1 MKAFTQPLHEL
12 SEYEQIVRDITRHQ
26 TPIHI
31 DGCIDSQKCHLI
43 SSIGENYPLKL
54 IITYNEIKAKEI
66 YEDYQFFDRNV
77 FYYPAKDIIFYNA
90 DIHSNLIISQRMA
103 VIRRLLDEEPLTVV
117 TTIDGLSDRLLPL
130 DCLAQYRMVFRPGDI
145 LPMEV
150 MKKKLVSMGFLRVS
164 QVEGPGQFAI
174 RGGILDIYNLTD
186 DCPYRI
192 ELWGDEIDSIRSF
205 DAESQRSIEQVDEMT
220 VYPASEYVLTRP
232 VMERGLQL
240 IDRDAKKQI
249 KKLKDIGSSEAA
261 SRLSQVIAELK
272 DTLDIGCEGI
282 NLDSYVRYF
291 FKDTVSFLD
300 YFNRNDSLIIMDE
313 PSRIAE
319 KGEALSAEYRGS
331 MSGRLEKGYIL
342 PGQVDAVRDYKEVM
356 AGLAGMRTVMLST
369 LGYNFYQ
376 MPVKNKFSMMV
387 SSMHTYR
394 GDFELLV
401 KELTRWKKNKY
412 KLILVCR
419 SETRAKRLVK
429 DLAEYDLIAFY
440 SDDRDRIVNPGE
452 IMITQGNL
460 HRGIEYPMIRFAII
474 AETDIFGEEKKKR
487 QKKRQSFAKGER
499 IRSFNDLSVGDYVVH
514 EGYGV
519 GIYRGIENKEVDG
532 VAKDYIK
539 IEYGGGSN
547 LYILATNL
555 DLIQKYADKDAKQV
569 KVNKLGTPEWHRTK
583 TKVKGAV
590 RELAMDLVKL
600 YAARQSKEGYEC
612 GPDTVWQ
619 KEFEEMFPY
628 EETQDQLDA
637 IEATKKDMESSKIM
651 DRLICGD
658 VGFGKTEVAIRAAFK
673 MVQEGRQCAVLVPT
687 TILAQ
692 QHYNTFL
699 QRMKDYPINI
709 GLLCRFRTRAEQKET
724 LAGLKAGRVDIVIG
738 THRLLSKDV
747 EFKNLGLLV
756 VDEEQRFGV
765 GHKEKIKK
773 LKETVDVLTLTATPI
788 PRTMHMSLIG
798 IRDMSLLEEA
808 PVDRLPIQTYVM
820 EYNDEMVR
828 EAILREL
835 ARGGQVYYVFN
846 RVNGIDEITARIAE
860 LVPDAAVSFAHGQM
874 NERDLEKIMY
884 QFINGEIDVLVS
896 TTIIE
901 TGLDIS
907 NVNTIIIHD
916 ADRLGLSQLYQLR
929 GRVGRSNRTA
939 YAFLMYRRDKALRE
953 VAEKRLSAIRE
964 FTELGSGYR
973 IAMRDLEIRGA
984 GSLLGEKQS
993 GHMEAVGYDLYCK
1006 LLNTAVMEA
1015 KGEKIQEDFDTT
1027 IEIDIDA
1034 FIPASYIKNEFQ
1046 KLDMYKRIAS
1056 IQNEDEY
1063 GEMLDEM
1070 IDRFGELP
1078 KPTANLLLV
1087 SLIRAK
1093 AHASGVIQL
1102 VHKDKVTRVY
1112 MYERAKVD
1120 VAAIPDFLAVYGRR
1134 MTFKADAKNPY
1145 FTVDMKGFSGQN
1157 LLMEEKQLVENM
1169 LRILCH
1175 QEVGN

>member
-1 MKAFTQPLHEL
+1 MKALTQPLHEL
-12 SEYEQIVRDITRHQ
+12 SEYEQIVRDIARRQ

-43 SSIGENYPLKL
+43 SSIGEAYPLKL

-90 DIHSNLIISQRMA
+90 DIHSNLIVSQRMA
-103 VIRRLLDEEPLTVV
+103 VIRRLLDEEPVTVV
-117 TTIDGLSDRLLPL
+117 TTIDGLFDRLLPL
-130 DCLAQYRMVFRPGDI
+130 EQLAEYRMTFRQGDI
-145 LPMEV
+145 LPMEIIQ
-150 MKKKLVSMGFLRVS
+150 KKLVSMGFLRVS
-164 QVEGPGQFAI
+164 QVEGPGQFAV
-174 RGGILDIYNLTD
+174 RGGILDIYNLAD
-186 DCPYRI
+186 DCPCRI

-205 DAESQRSIEQVDEMT
+205 DAESQRSIEQMEEMT
-220 VYPASEYVLTRP
+220 VYPASEYILTRP
-232 VMERGLQL
+232 VLDRGLKL
-240 IDRDAKKQI
+240 IDREAKTQI
-249 KKLKDIGSSEAA
+249 RKLKDGGNYEAA
-261 SRLSQVIAELK
+261 SRLSQIIAEMK
-272 DTLDIGCEGI
+272 DNLDIGCDTI

-291 FKDTVSFLD
+291 FNETVSFLD
-300 YFNRNDSLIIMDE
+300 YFEREDSLIIMDE
-313 PSRIAE
+313 PSRVAE
-319 KGEALSAEYRGS
+319 KGEAADAEYRES

-342 PGQVDAVRDYKEVM
+342 PGQADAVRDYKGVL
-356 AGLAGMRTVMLST
+356 AAIAGMRTVMLST
-369 LGYNFYQ
+369 LGYNFPQ
-376 MPVKNKFSMMV
+376 IPVKNKYSMMV

-401 KELTRWKKNKY
+401 KELSHWKKNKY
-412 KLILVCR
+412 KVILVCR
-419 SETRAKRLVK
+419 SETRARRLVK
-429 DLAEYDLIAFY
+429 DLADYDLTAFY
-440 SDDRDRIVNPGE
+440 SDDRDRILSPGE
-452 IMITQGNL
+452 IMIIHGNL

-487 QKKRQSFAKGER
+487 QKRRQSAVEGEK
-499 IRSFNDLSVGDYVVH
+499 IRSFKDLSIGDYVVH
-514 EGYGV
+514 ESHGV
-519 GIYRGIENKEVDG
+519 GIYRGIENIEVDG

-555 DLIQKYADKDAKQV
+555 DMIQKYADKEAKQV
-569 KVNKLGTPEWHRTK
+569 KVHKLGGQEWHRTK

-590 RELAMDLVKL
+590 KELAMDLVKL
-600 YAARQSKEGYEC
+600 YAARQSMEGYVC

-637 IEATKKDMESSKIM
+637 IEATKKDMESPKIM

-673 MVQEGRQCAVLVPT
+673 MIQEGRQCAVLVPT

-699 QRMKDYPINI
+699 QRMKDYPVNI
-709 GLLCRFRTRAEQKET
+709 GLLCRFRTKAEQKET

-747 EFKNLGLLV
+747 AFKNLGLLV

-765 GHKEKIKK
+765 SHKEKIKK

-828 EAILREL
+828 EAILREI

-846 RVNGIDEITARIAE
+846 RVNGIDEMTAQIAE
-860 LVPDAAVSFAHGQM
+860 LVPDAAVAFAHGQM
-874 NERDLEKIMY
+874 SERELEKIMY

-916 ADRLGLSQLYQLR
+916 ADKLGLSQLYQLR
-929 GRVGRSNRTA
+929 GRVGRSSRTS
-939 YAFLMYRRDKALRE
+939 YAFLMYRRDKMLRE

-984 GSLLGEKQS
+984 GNLLGEKQS

-1015 KGEKIQEDFDTT
+1015 KGEKIQEDFETSV
-1027 IEIDIDA
+1027 EIDIDA
-1034 FIPASYIKNEFQ
+1034 FIPAVYIKNEFQ

-1056 IQNEDEY
+1056 IQNEEEY
-1063 GEMLDEM
+1063 GEILDEL
-1070 IDRFGELP
+1070 IDRFGEVP
-1078 KPTANLLLV
+1078 KPAANLLLIA
-1087 SLIRAK
+1087 LIRAQ
-1093 AHASGVIQL
+1093 AHAAGVIQL

-1112 MYERAKVD
+1112 MHERAEVD
-1120 VAAIPDFLAVYGRR
+1120 VAAIPELLNVYGKR
-1134 MTFKADAKNPY
+1134 MKLKSDTRNPY
-1145 FTVDMKGFSGQN
+1145 FIVDMKGFSGQN
-1157 LLMEEKQLVENM
+1157 LLIEEKQLVENM
-1169 LRILCH
+1169 LQILCH

>member
-12 SEYEQIVRDITRHQ
+12 SEYEQIVRDIAGHQ

-43 SSIGENYPLKL
+43 SSLGETYPLKL

-77 FYYPAKDIIFYNA
+77 FFYPAKDIIFYNA
-90 DIHSNLIISQRMA
+90 DIHSNLIVSQRMA
-103 VIRRLLDEEPLTVV
+103 VVRRLLDGDPVTVV
-117 TTIDGLSDRLLPL
+117 TTIDGLFDRLLPL
-130 DCLAQYRMVFRPGDI
+130 EQLNAYRMIFRQGDI
-145 LPMEV
+145 LPMEILQ
-150 MKKKLVSMGFLRVS
+150 KKLISMGFLRVS
-164 QVEGPGQFAI
+164 QVEGPGQFAV
-174 RGGILDIYNLTD
+174 RGGILDIYNLAD

-205 DAESQRSIEQVDEMT
+205 DAESQRSIEQVEEMT
-220 VYPASEYVLTRP
+220 VYPASEYILTRA
-232 VMERGLQL
+232 VLDRGLKL
-240 IDRDAKKQI
+240 IDREAKAQI
-249 KKLKDIGSSEAA
+249 RKLKDGGSYEAA
-261 SRLSQVIAELK
+261 SRLSQVIGELR
-272 DTLDIGCEGI
+272 DNLDIGCDAV
-282 NLDSYVRYF
+282 NLDSYAGYF
-291 FKDTVSFLD
+291 FNETASFLD
-300 YFNRNDSLIIMDE
+300 YFEREDSLIIVDE
-313 PSRIAE
+313 PSRVAE
-319 KGEALSAEYRGS
+319 KGEAVAAEYRES

-342 PGQVDAVRDYKEVM
+342 PGQAAAIRDYKEVL
-356 AGLAGMRTVMLST
+356 AAIAGMRTVLLST
-369 LGYNFYQ
+369 LGYNFPQ
-376 MPVKNKFSMMV
+376 IPIKNKYSMMV

-412 KLILVCR
+412 KVILVCR
-419 SETRAKRLVK
+419 SETRARRLVK
-429 DLAEYDLIAFY
+429 DLAEYDLTAFY
-440 SDDRDRIVNPGE
+440 SDDRDRILDPGE
-452 IMITQGNL
+452 IMIIHGNL

-487 QKKRQSFAKGER
+487 QKRRQSAVEGEK
-499 IRSFNDLSVGDYVVH
+499 IRSFKDLSIGDYVVH
-514 EGYGV
+514 ESHGV
-519 GIYRGIENKEVDG
+519 GVYRGIENIEVDG

-555 DLIQKYADKDAKQV
+555 DLIQKYADKEAKQV
-569 KVNKLGTPEWHRTK
+569 KVHKLGGQEWHRTK

-590 RELAMDLVKL
+590 KELALDLVKL
-600 YAARQSKEGYEC
+600 YAARQSMEGYVC

-619 KEFEEMFPY
+619 KEFEELFPY

-637 IEATKKDMESSKIM
+637 IEAVKKDMESSKIM

-673 MVQEGRQCAVLVPT
+673 MIQEGRQCAVLVPT

-699 QRMKDYPINI
+699 QRMKDYPVNI

-765 GHKEKIKK
+765 SHKEKIKK

-828 EAILREL
+828 EAILREI
-835 ARGGQVYYVFN
+835 ARGGQVYYVYN
-846 RVNGIDEITARIAE
+846 RVNGIDEMTAQIAE
-860 LVPDAAVSFAHGQM
+860 LVPDAAVAFAHGQM
-874 NERDLEKIMY
+874 SERELEKIMY

-916 ADRLGLSQLYQLR
+916 ADKLGLSQLYQLR
-929 GRVGRSNRTA
+929 GRVGRSSRTA
-939 YAFLMYRRDKALRE
+939 YAFLMYRRDKMLRE

-984 GSLLGEKQS
+984 GNLLGEKQS

-1015 KGEKIQEDFDTT
+1015 KGEKIQEDFETSV
-1027 IEIDIDA
+1027 EIDIDA
-1034 FIPASYIKNEFQ
+1034 FIPATYIRNEFQ

-1056 IQNEDEY
+1056 IQNEEEY
-1063 GEMLDEM
+1063 GEILDEL

-1078 KPTANLLLV
+1078 KPAANLLLV
-1087 SLIRAK
+1087 ALIRAE
-1093 AHASGVIQL
+1093 AHAAGVIQL

-1112 MYERAKVD
+1112 MHERAEVD
-1120 VAAIPDFLAVYGRR
+1120 VAAIPDLLNAYGKR
-1134 MTFKADAKNPY
+1134 MKLKSDTKNPY

-1175 QEVGN
+1175 REVGN